1 MNDLRLITAMIT
13 PFKDNGEVDFKIA
26 QELALRLS
34 HSGSDG
40 ILIGG
45 TTGESPTLNEEE
57 KLRLFS
63 EVKKAVGNDIAV
75 IAGTTDNDTKYSIEL
90 SKKAQ
95 DNGADALLLTNFL
108 LTVPA
113 YNKPTQEGLLRHFT
127 HIADSVKIP
136 GILYNVPGRTAL
148 NMNTETTL
156 KLSEHNNI
164 IGVKEA
170 CSDQAQISSIIKS
183 TDEDNFKV
191 WSGND
196 DETFTIMSSGG
207 YGVVSVASNIIGN
220 QIKSMM
226 TDMLEGP
233 TKDAFLKNESMMPL
247 FKALFWVTNPI
258 LIKRALNISNFNVG
272 GLRMPMFDNNEFQN
286 EFKKVLSN
294 FKIDVISS

>member
-13 PFKDNGEVDFKIA
+13 PFKDNKEVDFKIA
-26 QELALRLS
+26 QELALGLS
-34 HSGSDG
+34 QSGSDG

-95 DNGADALLLTNFL
+95 DNGADALLLT
-108 LTVPA
+108 VPA

-127 HIADSVKIP
+127 QIADSVKIP

-156 KLSEHNNI
+156 KLSEHKNI

-220 QIKSMM
+220 QIKSMI
-226 TDMLEGP
+226 TDILEGS
-233 TKDAFLKNESMMPL
+233 TKDASLKNESMMPL

-294 FKIDVISS
+294 FEIDVINS